1 MDTYIFYI
9 GMISSLLLAITP
21 YAQVFSSLRLKSA
34 KDISIFFI
42 ILQIIASSGFTLYG
56 SLINEIW
63 IIIPNASL
71 VFANILIGTIKYY
84 YEGPFFLTQPSKCC
98 IKKINNELPI

>member
-21 YAQVFSSLRLKSA
+21 YAQVFSSFRLRSA
-34 KDISIFFI
+34 KDISIYFI

-71 VFANILIGTIKYY
+71 VFANILIGSIKYY
-84 YEGPFFLTQPSKCC
+84 FEPSKCC

>member
-21 YAQVFSSLRLKSA
+21 FFQVFSTFRLKSA
-34 KDISIFFI
+34 KDISIYFI
-42 ILQIIASSGFTLYG
+42 ILQIIASSGFMLYG

-63 IIIPNASL
+63 IIIPNTSL
-71 VFANILIGTIKYY
+71 VFTNILIG
-84 YEGPFFLTQPSKCC
+84 SMKCYFE
-98 IKKINNELPI
+98 KTNNELPI